1 MRLHK
6 RIANATARLS
16 INSYDIISVIDL
28 LHVRANYSAFYN
40 YNLNNCLMVN
50 YTECFN
56 GHYCF
61 VCDNGFVVEY
71 ERNEILCDYI
81 NPHDTYNIYNI
92 MVLYGVMGYKQK
104 DIAKALNTSVSTVG
118 NRIKIIKQ
126 ILEVSDIDDL
136 DPEDAIKIEYGK
148 HTQLRLSDLSIRL
161 QAIID
166 KYERREND
174 GKNEYND

>member
-1 MRLHK
+1 MKLHE

-16 INSYDIISVIDL
+16 IASHNIVSIISL
-28 LHVRANYSAFYN
+28 LHVRANYSAFCH
-40 YNLNNCLMVN
+40 YNLSNCLMVK
-50 YTECFN
+50 YTKCFVA
-56 GHYCF
+56 HYCF

-71 ERNEILCDYI
+71 EEDELCFNM
-81 NPHDTYNIYNI
+81 NPYDTYNIYNI
-92 MVLYGVMGYKQK
+92 MILYGVMGYKQN
-104 DIAKALNTSVSTVG
+104 DIAKVLNASVSTIR

-136 DPEDAIKIEYGK
+136 DSEDAVTIKYDST
-148 HTQLRLSDLSIRL
+148 HLRLSELSKIL

-166 KYERREND
+166 KYERRKND

>member
-1 MRLHK
+1 MKSLQDRVK
-6 RIANATARLS
+6 NAITRLS
-16 INSYDIISVIDL
+16 ITSYNIISVIDL
-28 LHVRANYSAFYN
+28 LHVRANYSAFFN
-40 YNLNNCLMVN
+40 YNLSDCFMVK
-50 YTECFN
+50 YTKFFVA
-56 GHYCF
+56 HYCF

-71 ERNEILCDYI
+71 EEDEMLSI

-136 DPEDAIKIEYGK
+136 DPEDAIKIKYDST
-148 HTQLRLSDLSIRL
+148 HLRLSDLSNRL

-166 KYERREND
+166 KYERR
-174 GKNEYND
+174 